1 MRKVIKGDNIT
12 FEKNGKKVTGTY
24 KYVGK
29 KILDYKKG
37 NRGVRFIFKL
47 TNDDTQQLPKY
58 VQFSDHNIAP
68 KKAEHFHIFM
78 GDNNDSLLKEMDHWP
93 TYYPASL
100 DKDDIKE
107 EMLAH

>member
-1 MRKVIKGDNIT
+1 MGRRLLERINMLV
-12 FEKNGKKVTGTY
+12 
-24 KYVGK
+24 

-78 GDNNDSLLKEMDHWP
+78 VITMIHYLKKWIIGQLIILPH
-93 TYYPASL
+93 
-100 DKDDIKE
+100 
-107 EMLAH
+107 

>member
-1 MRKVIKGDNIT
+1 MGRRLLERINMLV
-12 FEKNGKKVTGTY
+12 
-24 KYVGK
+24 

-93 TYYPASL
+93 TIILP
-100 DKDDIKE
+100 
-107 EMLAH
+107 H

>member
-1 MRKVIKGDNIT
+1 MI
-12 FEKNGKKVTGTY
+12 
-24 KYVGK
+24 
-29 KILDYKKG
+29 
-37 NRGVRFIFKL
+37 
-47 TNDDTQQLPKY
+47 QLPKY

-68 KKAEHFHIFM
+68 KKVTFPYLY

>member
-1 MRKVIKGDNIT
+1 MIPRNYRSTFSLVITISH
-12 FEKNGKKVTGTY
+12 
-24 KYVGK
+24 
-29 KILDYKKG
+29 L
-37 NRGVRFIFKL
+37 RF
-47 TNDDTQQLPKY
+47 
-58 VQFSDHNIAP
+58 
-68 KKAEHFHIFM
+68 EHFHIFI